1 MKMGPDYTEPDI
13 GVAIPP
19 VYQQAR
25 EDVGSGPASGLI
37 DPWWKS
43 FQKPALDGLVEEALR
58 NNLDLRKATHRVL
71 EIRTRFIQARGS
83 RLPSLNFQA
92 GAQVQRNTVTVA
104 GAREDRITAE
114 SYNLSLPA
122 SFEWDLWGR
131 LARAEEAALADLLQA
146 EENRHTIAQTVVAET
161 VSLLLQI
168 ESIERRIQI
177 TEESIQTFRL
187 SAQVVENRYRR
198 GLISLLD
205 VSQAK
210 RVLTQAE
217 ALLPT
222 LRQEL
227 GRSQQRLAVLLG
239 RYPETKPAGYHP
251 EDYFM
256 EPPPVP
262 PGLPSELLLRRPD
275 IQAAEATLKSL
286 NANVGVAK
294 ASRFPRITLTGGYG
308 YRSDE
313 LQDFFGLSNSFWNI
327 AGGLV
332 QPLFDGGRQR
342 ANQRAAEERYQ
353 QGLMDYTK
361 IVLNAFAEVE
371 LALLTREEQ
380 MKRRQRLLLFLEE
393 ARITQE
399 VAQNRYLKG
408 LVGYLNVLD
417 AQQTRFQAEQNLVD
431 VDLAILTNHVSLHR
445 ALGGG
450 WADPGPVDPH
460 KDIYHITAKEYLP

>member
-1 MKMGPDYTEPDI
+1 MKMGPDYTKPDI
-13 GVAIPP
+13 GVTIPP
-19 VYQQAR
+19 AYEQAKAAV
-25 EDVGSGPASGLI
+25 ESDPALELN
-37 DPWWKS
+37 DPWWQT
-43 FQKPALDGLVEEALR
+43 FQKPTLDRVVEEALR
-58 NNLDLRKATHRVL
+58 NNLDLKKAAHRVL
-71 EIRTRFIQARGS
+71 EVRTKFIQARGS

-92 GAQVQRNTVTVA
+92 GAQLQRNTITLGGA
-104 GAREDRITAE
+104 GEDRITSE

-131 LARAEEAALADLLQA
+131 LARAEEASLADLLQA
-146 EENRHTIAQTVVAET
+146 EENRHTIAQTVVAEA
-161 VSLLLQI
+161 VSLFLQI
-168 ESIERRIQI
+168 ESLERRIQI
-177 TEESIQTFRL
+177 TEESIRTFRL

-217 ALLPT
+217 ALLPA
-222 LRQEL
+222 LLQEL

-239 RYPETKPAGYHP
+239 RYPETKPAGYQP
-251 EDYFM
+251 EDYFQD
-256 EPPPVP
+256 PPPVP

-286 NANVGVAK
+286 NAKVGVAK

-308 YRSDE
+308 YRSGE
-313 LQDFFGLSNSFWNI
+313 LEDFFGLSNSFWSI
-327 AGGLV
+327 AAGLV

-353 QGLMDYTK
+353 QGLMDYAKT
-361 IVLNAFAEVE
+361 ILNAFAEVE
-371 LALLTREEQ
+371 GALLTREEQ

-417 AQQTRFQAEQNLVD
+417 AQQTRFQAEQNIVA
-431 VDLAILTNHVSLHR
+431 VDLAILTNQVSLHR

-450 WADPGPVDPH
+450 WADPGPVDSH
-460 KDIYHITAKEYLP
+460 QDIYRITAKEYLP